1 MPDRGARSALF
12 GTAEGFRVRIGER
25 EYSSWEEVTVDRAI
39 DAACGTFAVRV
50 TSPEQVGSR
59 GAPSGGPS
67 AVSEAGVL
75 YELPFG
81 PQDQVEISAANEVMV
96 TGRVDAIE
104 SELDSKGGTLVRI
117 AGRDRAADMVDC
129 SAPNKPGEWF
139 NVALRDLAR
148 DLAAPF
154 GLSVSV
160 TGAAAVLPSF
170 SLQEGETA
178 WNALERAC
186 RMRGLLCFSDSL
198 GNLVI
203 EGPGAGGV
211 DGGGRIAQGENLVSA
226 RLTLNDAERFSI
238 YNVRG
243 QRPGAFDGGA
253 EAAVLIEGNALDAG
267 VRRYRPL
274 VVLAEGAVSPADAQ
288 LRAQWEAIVRA
299 SRAHRLSCVVPGWR
313 RPLSSRPW
321 RINTLV
327 PVVIPRMG
335 INAEL
340 LIMQVIFRRS
350 KRGGTTTELVLV
362 RPDAFKPQPAVEAF
376 GDPLT
381 PPFAVEVE

>member
-25 EYSSWEEVTVDRAI
+25 EYSSWEEVTLDRAI
-39 DAACGTFAVRV
+39 DAACGSFVVRV

-59 GAPSGGPS
+59 GVAAGGPV
-67 AVSEAGVL
+67 AVSGAGIL

-81 PQDQVEISAANEVMV
+81 PQDQVEIAAANEVV
-96 TGRVDAIE
+96 CTGRVDSLE
-104 SELDSKGGTLVRI
+104 SELNSSGGTLVRL
-117 AGRDRAADMVDC
+117 AGRDRSADMVDC

-139 NVALRDLAR
+139 NVGIRDLAR
-148 DLAAPF
+148 DLATPF
-154 GLSVSV
+154 GLSVTV

-186 RMRGLLCFSDSL
+186 RMRGLLCFSDAF

-203 EGPGAGGV
+203 EAPGAGGF
-211 DGGGRIAQGENLVSA
+211 DGGGRIAQGENLTTA

-243 QRPGAFDGGA
+243 QRPGAIDGGA
-253 EAAVLIEGNALDAG
+253 EAAILIEGNALDAG

-274 VVLAEGAVSPADAQ
+274 VVLAESAVSPADAQ

-327 PVVIPRMG
+327 PVLIPRMG

-340 LIMQVIFRRS
+340 LIMQTIFRRS

-362 RPDAFKPQPAVEAF
+362 RPDAFQPQPQIEAAA
-376 GDPLT
+376 DPLT
-381 PPFAVEVE
+381 PSFPPGVE